1 MPGLVAKVNDMRVQK
16 QITANEEQQIAITR
30 SLDIYE
36 RELKRALVEQRY
48 TVICESAANA
58 ALDTRAKAP

>member
-1 MPGLVAKVNDMRVQK
+1 MRVQK